1 MTNGIDVS
9 EWQGKIDWSRVKT
22 DFVILRAGYG
32 RLSSQIDKCFETN
45 YAGCKSA
52 GIPCG
57 AYWFSYAL
65 TPDEARQEAR
75 ACIEVI
81 KEKQFEYPIYYD
93 VEENKTL
100 NLGQS
105 AVSAI
110 IRAFLDELEKAG
122 YFAGLYMS
130 VDNLIAYTDEMIKE
144 RYAVWIAE
152 YDVLRP
158 SYNGSYGMWQKS
170 STGRLDG
177 IQGNVDLN
185 EAYRDYPS
193 IIKEKGLN
201 GWSGE
206 SDKHRITVIIDGKT
220 IIQDYEFEY

>member
-9 EWQGKIDWSRVKT
+9 EWQGKINWSKVKT
-22 DFVILRAGYG
+22 DFAILRAGYG

-65 TPDEARQEAR
+65 TPDEARQEAQ

-81 KEKQFEYPIYYD
+81 KGKQFEYPIYYD

-110 IRAFLDELEKAG
+110 IRAFLDELEKAR

-130 VDNLIAYTDEMIKE
+130 VDNLITYTDERIKE

-185 EAYRDYPS
+185 EAYKDYPS

-201 GWSGE
+201 GWSRE

>member
-1 MTNGIDVS
+1 MKNGIDVS
-9 EWQGKIDWSRVKT
+9 EWQGRIDWNQVKT

-32 RLSSQIDKCFETN
+32 RLASQVDKCFEVN
-45 YAGCKSA
+45 YSGCKSS

-57 AYWFSYAL
+57 AYWFSYAV
-65 TPDEARQEAR
+65 TPDEAIQEAK

-81 KEKQFEYPIYYD
+81 RGKQFEYPIYYD
-93 VEENKTL
+93 VEESRIL

-110 IRAFLDELEKAG
+110 IRAFLGELEKAG

-130 VDNLIAYTDEMIKE
+130 VDDLVVYTDERIRE
-144 RYAVWIAE
+144 RYALWIAD
-152 YDVLRP
+152 YDVESP
-158 SYNGSYGMWQKS
+158 DYNGSYGMWQKS
-170 STGRLDG
+170 STGRIDG

-185 EAYRDYPS
+185 EAYPDYPS
-193 IIKEKGLN
+193 IIKSKGLN
-201 GWSGE
+201 GWGNE
-206 SDKHRITVIIDGKT
+206 PEKHRITVIIDGKT